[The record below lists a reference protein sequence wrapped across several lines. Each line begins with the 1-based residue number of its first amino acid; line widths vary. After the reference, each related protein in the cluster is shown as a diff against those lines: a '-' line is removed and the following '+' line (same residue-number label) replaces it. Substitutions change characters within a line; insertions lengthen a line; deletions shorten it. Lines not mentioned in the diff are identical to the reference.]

1 MKIQKISKSKI
12 SNISKFVISQ
22 MNDNRLFYEMWENDV
37 EEYSDFMVDIMTNH
51 SDMTNNLIKSLVL
64 LGDSRKYD
72 NVDVCTFVN
81 KHNAETVEYF
91 NELSFHIDAIEC
103 EEYLKELIG
112 YSEIQ
117 SDILLETIYHLTI
130 EYELSPF
137 ERESIK
143 CFGKNLFSGEKYNT
157 KEFRELS

>member
-12 SNISKFVISQ
+12 SNISKYIISQ
-22 MNDNRLFYEMWENDV
+22 MNDKRLFYEMMDNDV
-37 EEYSDFMVDIMTNH
+37 GDYSEFMIDITTNH
-51 SDMTNNLIKSLVL
+51 SDMINNLIKSLVL
-64 LGDSRKYD
+64 LGDNRKYE
-72 NVDVCTFVN
+72 VDVYSFVN
-81 KHNAETVEYF
+81 KHNEETVEYF

-143 CFGKNLFSGEKYNT
+143 CFGKNLFSG
-157 KEFRELS
+157 KEFDKPEYRE